1 MERNRDFNILMV
13 CIALFSLINI
23 ALVVTGHLKIG
34 AGGFGIIVAVGFTI
48 AIYSFLYK
56 DNPVFK
62 IAENL
67 FVGVTL
73 GYTIITVWYNVLK
86 PEVYDGLVVPF
97 FTAEAPKYSLFI
109 PAILGCLMLT
119 RFSRRY
125 SWLSRWAFAFV
136 VGLGA
141 GSAIPRIISSLIIQQ
156 VKPTLR
162 PVFVGEET
170 IWSSIS
176 TLLILL
182 GVISVL
188 IYFFFSTEHKGAIG
202 KFSRIGIVFLMISFG
217 ASFGYT
223 VMARMSLLIGRLQFL
238 LRDWLGVLH

>member
-1 MERNRDFNILMV
+1 MERNRNFTILMV
-13 CIALFSLINI
+13 CIALFFLINI
-23 ALVVTGHLKIG
+23 VLIAVGHLKIG
-34 AGGFGIIVAVGFTI
+34 EGGFGIIVAACLTL

-56 DNPVFK
+56 DNPAFK

-67 FVGVTL
+67 FVGVAL
-73 GYTIITVWYNVLK
+73 GYTIIIVWYHVLK
-86 PEVYDGLVVPF
+86 PEVYDNLIEPF
-97 FTAEAPKYSLFI
+97 FTAKAPKYSLLI
-109 PAILGCLMLT
+109 PTILGCLMLT
-119 RFSRRY
+119 RFSRKY

-141 GSAIPRIISSLIIQQ
+141 GSIIPRIISALIIQQ

-162 PVFVGEET
+162 PVFVGGET
-170 IWSSIS
+170 MWASIS

-188 IYFFFSTEHKGAIG
+188 IYFYFSTEHKGAVG
-202 KFSRIGIVFLMISFG
+202 TFSRIGIVFLMISFG

-238 LRDWLGVLH
+238 LRDWLPILD

>member
-1 MERNRDFNILMV
+1 MERNRNFTTLIV
-13 CIALFSLINI
+13 CLGLFFLISI
-23 ALVVTGHLKIG
+23 VLVAVGHLKIG
-34 AGGFGIIVAVGFTI
+34 EGGLGIIVGAGLTL

-62 IAENL
+62 IVENL
-67 FVGVTL
+67 FVGVAL

-86 PEVYDGLVVPF
+86 PDVYDSLIVPF
-97 FTAEAPKYSLFI
+97 FTAEAPKYSLLI

-141 GSAIPRIISSLIIQQ
+141 GSAIPRIISALIVQQ

-188 IYFFFSTEHKGAIG
+188 IYFFFSTEHKGAVG

-238 LRDWLGVLH
+238 LKDWLGILQ

>member
-13 CIALFSLINI
+13 CIALFSFINI
-23 ALVVTGHLKIG
+23 VLVVTGHLKIG
-34 AGGFGIIVAVGFTI
+34 AGGFGIIVAVGFTL

-188 IYFFFSTEHKGAIG
+188 IYFFFSTEHKGAVG

>member
-1 MERNRDFNILMV
+1 MERNRNFNILMV
-13 CIALFSLINI
+13 CIALFFLINI
-23 ALVVTGHLKIG
+23 VLVATGHLKIG
-34 AGGFGIIVAVGFTI
+34 AGGFGTIVAACLTL

-86 PEVYDGLVVPF
+86 PEVYDKLIVPF
-97 FTAEAPKYSLFI
+97 FTAEAPNYSLFI

-125 SWLSRWAFAFV
+125 SWLSRWTFAFV

-188 IYFFFSTEHKGAIG
+188 IYFFFSTEHKGAVG